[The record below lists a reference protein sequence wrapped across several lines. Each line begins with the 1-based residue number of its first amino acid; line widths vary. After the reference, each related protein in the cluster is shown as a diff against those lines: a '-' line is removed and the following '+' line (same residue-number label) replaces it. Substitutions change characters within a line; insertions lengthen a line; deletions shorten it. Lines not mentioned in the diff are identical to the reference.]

1 MNKQILNI
9 KAESHYTQA
18 VVSSTYILPKDV
30 IELINELVNEEGHD
44 LYAEE
49 LDGAFDDVK
58 AKFTIDEVE
67 KAVFYDFESNYFDEQ
82 FVTYLEEI
90 SNDIDDDI
98 ITDDELTDV
107 QKSYFGNRYLTNMV
121 DMEAHRLAWVETF
134 NKEGYKDY
142 QKDNFEPHQLHD
154 NVSGEILVFDD
165 LDELRNYADLWCDR
179 LNEESYSLDGSM
191 PYNTKSLENI
201 AEVFEVC
208 NIELSKIK

>member
-9 KAESHYTQA
+9 KAESHYTTA

-30 IELINELVNEEGHD
+30 IELINELVNEEGRD
-44 LYAEE
+44 LYVEE
-49 LDGAFDDVK
+49 LNGAFDDVK
-58 AKFTIDEVE
+58 AKFTIDDVE

-82 FVTYLEEI
+82 FVTYLKEI
-90 SNDIDDDI
+90 KSEIDDDI
-98 ITDDELTDV
+98 ITDDELTGV
-107 QKSYFGNRYLTNMV
+107 QKSHFGNGYLTNMV

-142 QKDNFEPHQLHD
+142 QKANFERHQAHD
-154 NVSGEILVFDD
+154 NVSGETLVFEN

-179 LNEESYSLDGSM
+179 LNEESYSLDGLM

-208 NIELSKIK
+208 NIELSKV

>member
-9 KAESHYTQA
+9 KAESHYTEA

-30 IELINELVNEEGHD
+30 IELITELVNEENHD

-107 QKSYFGNRYLTNMV
+107 QKSYFGNGYLTNMV

-134 NKEGYKDY
+134 NKERYKDY
-142 QKDNFEPHQLHD
+142 QKDNFERHQVHD
-154 NVSGEILVFDD
+154 RVSGEILVFDD

-179 LNEESYSLDGSM
+179 LNEENYLLDGSM

-208 NIELSKIK
+208 NIELSKA

>member
-1 MNKQILNI
+1 
-9 KAESHYTQA
+9 
-18 VVSSTYILPKDV
+18 
-30 IELINELVNEEGHD
+30 
-44 LYAEE
+44 
-49 LDGAFDDVK
+49 
-58 AKFTIDEVE
+58 
-67 KAVFYDFESNYFDEQ
+67 
-82 FVTYLEEI
+82 
-90 SNDIDDDI
+90 
-98 ITDDELTDV
+98 
-107 QKSYFGNRYLTNMV
+107 MV

-154 NVSGEILVFDD
+154 SVSGEILVFDD

-208 NIELSKIK
+208 NIELSKA